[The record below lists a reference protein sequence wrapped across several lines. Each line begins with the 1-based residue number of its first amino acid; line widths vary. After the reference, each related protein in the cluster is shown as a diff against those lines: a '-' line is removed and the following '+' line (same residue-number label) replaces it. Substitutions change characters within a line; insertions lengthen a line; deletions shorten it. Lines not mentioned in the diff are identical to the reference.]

1 MTTTIQMTRRVLV
14 LVAFLVLA
22 GAAGAARA
30 EPARPAAQEK
40 KRPVDE
46 GIEARNRV
54 VQATVY
60 AVSGIFVVAVVSSVV
75 RRRRRRNRG

>member
-1 MTTTIQMTRRVLV
+1 MKRTIAMTRCLLV
-14 LVAFLVLA
+14 AVAFLFLA

-30 EPARPAAQEK
+30 EPARKAAQEQ
-40 KRPVDE
+40 KRPVNE
-46 GIEARNRV
+46 GIETRNRI

-75 RRRRRRNRG
+75 RRRRRARA